1 MKLLNHKW
9 TLGKSANHKYLERK
23 PDGKGGY
30 NYKYNLDGKSSYI
43 KLYPTQREAEDAM
56 RSYNGTLS
64 DKALHK
70 MMRVVIEGPE
80 NNFAVVD
87 RNTAHEMGVGYTFSG
102 GNRPQPKKTNLVNR

>member
-1 MKLLNHKW
+1 
-9 TLGKSANHKYLERK
+9 
-23 PDGKGGY
+23 
-30 NYKYNLDGKSSYI
+30 
-43 KLYPTQREAEDAM
+43 
-56 RSYNGTLS
+56 
-64 DKALHK
+64 